1 MITGTSQADCAIM
14 IIATGTGEFE
24 AGIFKDGQIHEHAL
38 LAFTLSVWQLIVAVN
53 KMDTTKVS
61 HLISVFDA
69 LNSIEPTTHPTNKLL
84 HLPLQDVYKIGGI
97 STMPVSHVETGI
109 IKASMVVIIII
120 PNKSLPDLT
129 NVCAECNEL
138 RVELEKVKGFSL
150 VSVIFRV
157 SYMYVEYG
165 AIVLFNPSWYEKN
178 MTLV

>member
-1 MITGTSQADCAIM
+1 
-14 IIATGTGEFE
+14 
-24 AGIFKDGQIHEHAL
+24 
-38 LAFTLSVWQLIVAVN
+38 
-53 KMDTTKVS
+53 
-61 HLISVFDA
+61 
-69 LNSIEPTTHPTNKLL
+69 
-84 HLPLQDVYKIGGI
+84 
-97 STMPVSHVETGI
+97 MPVSHVETGI

-129 NVCAECNEL
+129 NVHAECNEL

-165 AIVLFNPSWYEKN
+165 AIVLFNPSLWYEKN